1 MGQKAGGIAAKKGDN
16 FEELYLL
23 SYVGELLNENIKSL
37 KSDSFGDPIHIK
49 DDNHVE
55 ITLPNDGWCDV
66 TIGIEDYYIGCQC
79 KYTDISWTPR
89 ELYSKNILKNALI
102 FQAQNKRNTY
112 RLISRTTCTQLTD
125 LIAESRKFNNINE
138 FELHMAKGNN
148 QFYELLNKEI
158 ENTVKDIN
166 GSTNRAF
173 SSTCFE
179 FLERFEYEATECIQL
194 KNKLNTLEYI
204 VGKSDKEKA
213 LRIVSDY
220 FGSKTGI
227 DINSLELWEE
237 LRKNNI
243 RRQLLSEW
251 QVSEK
256 IIISNEKF
264 KNSIYPIKG
273 NIIPR
278 KVTQDIINDFNNG
291 ERFIALHGES
301 GYGKSG
307 VLFEL
312 IKNYE
317 DIKNTVT
324 IPIRLDRKKIKD
336 LREEFNRQSFK
347 SISNK
352 IAATKIIFIID
363 QFDALRWGT
372 SDAKEEQ
379 DNCRSFIEEIAS
391 IDNACIIIACRS
403 YDLNTEFQNID
414 TWLDKVAAT
423 WKRYKIEKLSKE
435 EIADIIEEDINKFS
449 LIKID
454 MLGCINNLKM
464 YLELPQERRKID
476 DSKFCLHNEYLKTK
490 QIEFENLTNSNSNSQ
505 FNNILE
511 CMINCISRT
520 NELIIYKNCLKTF
533 SHKEIAAMQNIGLI
547 FEIDDVYM
555 FTHQSIYDYLVTK
568 RNVDEILNG
577 ISIKNILKK
586 EPIQSLNIGER
597 TKLILDQ
604 LYQIEE
610 YNFYLSSIE
619 ELIYD
624 NSIRFFIKEIA
635 LNILGAHDL
644 FSKEAKKLYLK
655 ICKDMLLKNHFYAC
669 VGKNFEALKAVEYEI
684 TNDIFD
690 KDLQSNIN
698 SLLNSSVYYDQGKY
712 LLQIYSAIQD
722 ETIRAG
728 LIERLFNLKYPLKI
742 ELQQKL
748 VDHIK
753 TKKTLPQFFSLEHI
767 KNFDPNIVFDLLLN
781 TFSMNN
787 LEGTYTNKETIHKI
801 AKRIADTVD
810 INDDRILAALRQY
823 CETHYAD
830 FYSGFNYTDGNDY
843 FNTLNTLII
852 ILENDLNKRDFN
864 DWIQTYSKL
873 LDNYKTTGT
882 FFKILSICTDINNVT
897 TWLINNDFLLYFDN
911 ANSEI
916 IKFLK
921 KYALQADEECIN
933 KFGNYIFNFNFFNKY
948 IIDCKKY
955 GVKIKLGYYGERNY
969 ELLNLLPVEKF
980 NKSLSLKY
988 LELKRKFGDKNV
1000 TIGTGPYTVVSV
1012 IENKIDKLSDDIIIK
1027 IIFSPNIKENCE
1039 ARKVNGL
1046 HIESDFNSFKNVF
1059 EKAATQYPH
1068 RFLKLLRRIIDEQNQ
1083 KFVTVRCVTEDDKIA
1098 LKKRV
1103 HIFKLAILNGILGN
1117 YANIEV
1123 MEKDEFTQEEIDS
1136 IVNIIKTED
1145 IYDMPN
1151 LHFII
1156 RFIEKHAN
1164 KISEAIE
1171 IIKSIID
1178 KGDIQKTEDCGFF
1191 NECNQNL
1198 DSAHVYNDLINNDY
1212 LCAIEALLRMLINKH
1227 DKSKIRK
1234 YKTYIKSLIK
1244 RLGNIPKK
1252 EYQMMKAIGHMCLG
1266 FLYKYS
1272 LSDNLK
1278 ELSELFK
1285 NDVSC
1290 FNAQWF
1296 SFFANKLVKRNEQK
1310 FENIFLLLI
1319 EKLID
1324 KSDKEYV
1331 ANAVCSY
1338 YIFYGYFKNCMKLC
1352 IAKDSDFAKGA
1363 TKAVYENTNKPL
1375 YIERVNEVSSLLNN
1389 ANHIIPNDYRTLSID
1404 SESNLNVDK
1413 RSLIMDF
1420 MDSDSFKQ
1428 DPWKWSQI
1436 VNKLKQ
1442 NELKIE
1448 NSLLIIDKLC
1458 EILIKKHDNIHF
1470 YDAAEFREI
1479 LEDVIKKYTKE
1490 NDANNQKKY
1499 LDFYDS
1505 LIRIRAI

>member
-1 MGQKAGGIAAKKGDN
+1 MGQKSGGIAAKKGDN

-243 RRQLLSEW
+243 RSQLLSEG

-256 IIISNEKF
+256 IIILNEKF
-264 KNSIYPIKG
+264 KNSISPIKG

-312 IKNYE
+312 IKHCE

-324 IPIRLDRKKIKD
+324 IPIRLDRKKIIALSEDFGK
-336 LREEFNRQSFK
+336 QSFK

-449 LIKID
+449 FIKID
-454 MLGCINNLKM
+454 MLGCINNLKI

-476 DSKFCLHNEYLKTK
+476 DSKFCLHNEYLEAK

-511 CMINCISRT
+511 CMINCISRSG
-520 NELIIYKNCLKTF
+520 LKILKNCLKTF
-533 SHKEIAAMQNIGLI
+533 SHKEIDAMQNIGLI
-547 FEIDDVYM
+547 YPEQDGFI

-568 RNVDEILNG
+568 GNVEEILNSV
-577 ISIKNILKK
+577 SIINILKK

-610 YNFYLSSIE
+610 YTSYLSSIK

-635 LNILGAHDL
+635 LNILGTHDL
-644 FSKEAKKLYLK
+644 FSEEAKKLYLK
-655 ICKDMLLKNHFYAC
+655 ICQDMVLKNHFYAC
-669 VGKNFEALKAVEYEI
+669 VGKNFEALKAVEHEI

-690 KDLQSNIN
+690 KDLQSNIM
-698 SLLNSSVYYDQGKY
+698 SLLNSSVCYDQGEY
-712 LLQIYSAIQD
+712 LFHVYSAIQD
-722 ETIRAG
+722 ENIRAG
-728 LIERLFNLKYPLKI
+728 LIERLFSNKYSLKI

-753 TKKTLPQFFSLEHI
+753 TKKTLPQFFSLENI

-781 TFSMNN
+781 TFLMNN
-787 LEGTYTNKETIHKI
+787 LEGTYTNKETIHEI
-801 AKRIADTVD
+801 AKRIADTVE
-810 INDDRILAALRQY
+810 INDDRILAALHQY
-823 CETHYAD
+823 CEINYFD
-830 FYSGFNYTDGNDY
+830 IVSGFNYTDENDY
-843 FNTLNTLII
+843 FNTLNTLIK
-852 ILENDLNKRDFN
+852 ILENDLNKRNFN
-864 DWIQTYSKL
+864 DWIQKYSKL
-873 LDNYKTTGT
+873 LDNNKTTGL
-882 FFKILSICTDINNVT
+882 FFKILSICTDINSVT
-897 TWLINNDFLLYFDN
+897 TWLIKNDFLLYYDK

-916 IKFLK
+916 INFLI
-921 KYALQADEECIN
+921 KYGLQADEECMN
-933 KFGNYIFNFNFFNKY
+933 KLGNYIFNFDFFNKY

-955 GVKIKLGYYGERNY
+955 GVKIKLGNYGERNY
-969 ELLNLLPVEKF
+969 ELLNLLPIEKF

-988 LELKRKFGDKNV
+988 LELKRKFGDKKV
-1000 TIGTGPYTVVSV
+1000 STDIGSYTIVSV

-1136 IVNIIKTED
+1136 IINIIKTED

-1178 KGDIQKTEDCGFF
+1178 KGDIQKPKAYSG
-1191 NECNQNL
+1191 CNQYL

-1212 LCAIEALLRMLINKH
+1212 LYAVEALLRMLINKH

-1234 YKTYIKSLIK
+1234 HKTYIKSLIK

-1285 NDVSC
+1285 NDGSC
-1290 FNAQWF
+1290 FNAHWF
-1296 SFFANKLVKRNEQK
+1296 SFFANYLVKRNEEK

-1319 EKLID
+1319 ENLTD
-1324 KSDKEYV
+1324 GSDKEYV

-1363 TKAVYENTNKPL
+1363 TKAVYDNINKPL
-1375 YIERVNEVSSLLNN
+1375 YFERVNEVSSLLNN

-1413 RSLIMDF
+1413 RSLILDF

-1428 DPWKWSQI
+1428 DPWKWSRI

-1458 EILIKKHDNIHF
+1458 EILITKEENINF
-1470 YDAAEFREI
+1470 YNDAEFREI
-1479 LEDVIKKYTKE
+1479 LEDVIEKYTKE
-1490 NDANNQKKY
+1490 NDSNNQKKY
-1499 LDFYDS
+1499 LDVYDS
-1505 LIRIRAI
+1505 LISIRAI